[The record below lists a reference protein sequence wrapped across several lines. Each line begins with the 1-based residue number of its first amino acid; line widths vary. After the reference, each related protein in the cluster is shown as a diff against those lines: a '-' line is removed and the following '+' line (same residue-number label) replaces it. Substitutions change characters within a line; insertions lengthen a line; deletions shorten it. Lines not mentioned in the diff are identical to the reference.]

1 MYVQDYDFPSSSKYL
16 IELDVQEKVLHVRLF
31 EKLYKYISYT
41 SHFQIHFIVEIS
53 VGTLCEPINKEYR
66 KLIDWFIRGNRNL
79 Q

>member
-1 MYVQDYDFPSSSKYL
+1 MSARQFINHPYFFFFLK
-16 IELDVQEKVLHVRLF
+16 K
-31 EKLYKYISYT
+31 KKSYT

>member
-41 SHFQIHFIVEIS
+41 SHFQIHHWFYIGSHKFI
-53 VGTLCEPINKEYR
+53 GGFDTWLYG
-66 KLIDWFIRGNRNL
+66 DG
-79 Q
+79 